1 MDHLASILVPIACG
15 CILPITLVALSVR
28 QKANENQARTQIIM
42 AALEKNPN
50 MDVEE
55 LIKKMSPKTKLLK
68 EKLLA
73 LLLRGSIS
81 LLIGIGLII
90 MEIYMCYVG
99 GSHIDGL
106 LSVCGVGIIL
116 TAIGIA
122 FLINYY
128 IGKKMLAKEIEAE
141 QNNLLNKN

>member
-1 MDHLASILVPIACG
+1 MYLDSILVPIACG
-15 CILPITLVALSVR
+15 CILPITLVWLNVR

-55 LIKKMSPKTKLLK
+55 LIRRMSPKSKLLK

-73 LLLRGSIS
+73 LLRRGCLS

-90 MEIYMCYVG
+90 GELFMAYSGGIKSKELAFICCVG
-99 GSHIDGL
+99 
-106 LSVCGVGIIL
+106 VIL
-116 TAIGIA
+116 IAIGIA

-128 IGKKMLAKEIEAE
+128 VGKKMLAKEMEAE
-141 QNNLLNKN
+141 QKNLQDNK

>member
-106 LSVCGVGIIL
+106 LSVCSVGIIL